1 MEMKDIKQKLEIN
14 TSSIMN
20 EVITLKNA
28 NKELERDH
36 EKVIDVVF
44 CEFIR
49 VIDTFESSEKI
60 IREKKLDKEEDAQK
74 CVKRMLNAKKKAL
87 AVLEKYNVKQITF
100 ENNQSNDD
108 LCMVVDTEPDSTK
121 ETGEIVSIEKSGYT
135 RNGRLIRRAEVVI
148 IKN

>member
-1 MEMKDIKQKLEIN
+1 MEIRDIKQKLENN

-20 EVITLKNA
+20 EVITLKNTNEA
-28 NKELERDH
+28 LELNH
-36 EKVIDVVF
+36 EKAMDDVF

-60 IREKKLDKEEDAQK
+60 IKEKELDKDDNAQK

-100 ENNQSNDD
+100 EDNLSNDD
-108 LCMVVDTEPDSTK
+108 LCTIVDTEPDSTK
-121 ETGEIVSIEKSGYT
+121 ETGEIVSIEKTGYT

-148 IKN
+148 VKN

>member
-1 MEMKDIKQKLEIN
+1 MKDIKQKLEIN